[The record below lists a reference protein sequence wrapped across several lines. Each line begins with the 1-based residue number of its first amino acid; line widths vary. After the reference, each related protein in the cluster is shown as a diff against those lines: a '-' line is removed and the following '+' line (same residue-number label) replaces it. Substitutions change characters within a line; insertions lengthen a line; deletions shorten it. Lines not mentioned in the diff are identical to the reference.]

1 MSDPATPRPR
11 DPATAVPLA
20 SVLARLGRLS
30 ITARQ
35 AVEGLLAGQHRSVR
49 RGLAVEFAGHRAYEP
64 GDDLRRLDW
73 AVSARSDRLVV
84 RLDEEERRLRALLV
98 LDASGSMAYGTPS
111 KWSVARTVGAAAA
124 FLLVMQADA
133 VGLQPCGGNE
143 DEPLAPGST
152 MGHLMRLFDR
162 LDALSPAG
170 PGPLAAA
177 VLAAARSLDRR
188 GLLLVITDAFTEPG
202 PLADACAFAR
212 HRQHEVRVV
221 QLVAPA
227 EEVLSP
233 TGTTEFIGLE
243 GEGRRRLDAD
253 RLRPYYQRDFQ
264 AHRAVLAAR
273 LAAAGATLV
282 QARSDQDPA
291 NILALLTQAR
301 RC

>member
-1 MSDPATPRPR
+1 M
-11 DPATAVPLA
+11 
-20 SVLARLGRLS
+20 
-30 ITARQ
+30 
-35 AVEGLLAGQHRSVR
+35 
-49 RGLAVEFAGHRAYEP
+49 
-64 GDDLRRLDW
+64 
-73 AVSARSDRLVV
+73 
-84 RLDEEERRLRALLV
+84 
-98 LDASGSMAYGTPS
+98 
-111 KWSVARTVGAAAA
+111 
-124 FLLVMQADA
+124 
-133 VGLQPCGGNE
+133 
-143 DEPLAPGST
+143 
-152 MGHLMRLFDR
+152 
-162 LDALSPAG
+162 
-170 PGPLAAA
+170 
-177 VLAAARSLDRR
+177 
-188 GLLLVITDAFTEPG
+188 
-202 PLADACAFAR
+202 
-212 HRQHEVRVV
+212 V